1 MAWRNRALSC
11 DKKRSWSASSRLI
24 RSSHQQLIAFGVS
37 AAIVTVTLFN
47 RLASAIALPLHLAKL
62 PWIFATDPSSQLGVS
77 DHHVARYCIRSYALS
92 GFRGTRWA
100 TLAMRPA
107 LSAASGEIEYGCRC
121 NVGARAEDR
130 TCTQTSSCPRR
141 IDRRP
146 KTLALSDAKTQS
158 CSLRSLAAT
167 TTDPSQPW
175 ALLLDSRVVRK
186 CVLRCVLCVH
196 TLCTYNGPTP
206 NSIVI
211 LLRMTGHRP
220 SQCAHLSV

>member
-1 MAWRNRALSC
+1 MFLLP
-11 DKKRSWSASSRLI
+11 SSR
-24 RSSHQQLIAFGVS
+24 
-37 AAIVTVTLFN
+37 VTLFN

-77 DHHVARYCIRSYALS
+77 DHHVARYCIRSYALA

-100 TLAMRPA
+100 TLAMRSA

-175 ALLLDSRVVRK
+175 ALLSNSRVCPQVCIAWYTTRRRSK
-186 CVLRCVLCVH
+186 PELQRLQTLRWSSTESGL
-196 TLCTYNGPTP
+196 P
-206 NSIVI
+206 
-211 LLRMTGHRP
+211 P
-220 SQCAHLSV
+220 SYWRSLSVGVRQEARVLQCGTAVFS